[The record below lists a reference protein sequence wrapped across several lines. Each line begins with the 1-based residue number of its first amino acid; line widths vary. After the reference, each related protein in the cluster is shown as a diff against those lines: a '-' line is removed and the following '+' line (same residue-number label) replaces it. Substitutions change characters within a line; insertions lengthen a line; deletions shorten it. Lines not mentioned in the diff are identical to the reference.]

1 MAEIKSIR
9 IWKKNG
15 ETRIYITTTDNRQA
29 CKYVTGNRFH
39 KPNSWESALTD
50 DEMQRAKKLGVY
62 DGHWHN
68 IPEWEMPQ
76 RIADVDVKPMPHPK
90 PHLFPRPSST
100 KTNKKPGHCS
110 RCGKFLNPG
119 EGEVVHFEEEED
131 VDILGNGNEQALYC
145 LNVVDCMDRAARIQ
159 SEIDRKKQE
168 KENELE
174 DARILAARV
183 ANNTGL
189 EEQADWSWDDFR
201 FRVGK
206 VLAESDKHV
215 AREYLMNDEVIGFVI
230 EKKKGGAAS

>member
-9 IWKKNG
+9 IWRGNG
-15 ETRIYITTTDNRQA
+15 ETRIYIITTDNRQA

-50 DEMQRAKKLGVY
+50 AEMQRAKKLGVY
-62 DGHWHN
+62 DGHWHS
-68 IPEWEMPQ
+68 IPEWEMPR

-119 EGEVVHFEEEED
+119 EGEVVRFEEEED

-145 LNVVDCMDRAARIQ
+145 LNVADCMDRAARIR

-168 KENELE
+168 KEKELE
-174 DARILAARV
+174 DARTLAIKV
-183 ANNTGL
+183 ASDTGL
-189 EEQADWSWDDFR
+189 EEQTDWSWDDFR
-201 FRVGK
+201 FRVGE
-206 VLAESDKHV
+206 VLAESDRHV
-215 AREYLMNDEVIGFVI
+215 ARKYLMNGEVIGFVI
-230 EKKKGGAAS
+230 EKKKEGEAS